1 MNWYP
6 NLYIIYYIFQ
16 IIKLVIKISIKL
28 VISTQPIVIR
38 SCKNS
43 PLFLYPKHIPNCSS
57 FYKNS
62 HESRRFYYA
71 HYREAIN
78 FKEFVTIRRAHLEYK
93 RGKISSLARRDLISI
108 VASAAYVFHKSQFL
122 VAWRVYYESRRKLRN
137 GLPCLALIIRPTRAW
152 NRDKGIISI
161 CRGTSK
167 TETSDNECRKV
178 GIWFRAPLTKQPL
191 AHMEGWGLMVA
202 ERPWTH
208 PSPGPTI
215 PPLTILPFSLF
226 PALPASSSTPSAT
239 LPPCSLSKIEA
250 DSLGIQFDEL

>member
-1 MNWYP
+1 M
-6 NLYIIYYIFQ
+6 LYAR
-16 IIKLVIKISIKL
+16 IKILSLLSYNILNTFPIVTQFIKIS
-28 VISTQPIVIR
+28 
-38 SCKNS
+38 
-43 PLFLYPKHIPNCSS
+43 
-57 FYKNS
+57 
-62 HESRRFYYA
+62 RRYYT
-71 HYREAIN
+71 YRKAIN
-78 FKEFVTIRRAHLEYK
+78 FKKFVTIRRVHLEYN
-93 RGKISSLARRDLISI
+93 RGKISSLGRRDLISI

-122 VAWRVYYESRRKLRN
+122 VAWRVYYESRGKLRN

-178 GIWFRAPLTKQPL
+178 GIWFRAPLTRQPL

-239 LPPCSLSKIEA
+239 LPPLSIEDRGGQPWNSIWRA
-250 DSLGIQFDEL
+250 LKTFRGWIFIDGYFY